1 MDLTSLMAGIGEAK
15 MDSRYRLVI
24 VTAQRARQMIEGSKP
39 LTQSRFSKEI
49 TVALDE
55 VLQGRIQYLTGSEA
69 QAALKEVRQKGALLK
84 PKALP
89 GRPEDVSEDKKD
101 LTHYVDDSLAK
112 QLKAPSGNEGK

>member
-55 VLQGRIQYLTGSEA
+55 VLQGQIKYLTGSEA
-69 QAALKEVRQKGALLK
+69 QAALKEARQKGALLK

-89 GRPEDVSEDKKD
+89 GRPEDVSEVKKD
-101 LTHYVDDSLAK
+101 LTQYVDDSLAK